1 MTLAEFNQQGWR
13 PNMWAEYKGKVYSIA
28 SCDFDEALV
37 GLDGVIENSDDISWV
52 RCENI
57 TLITK

>member
-13 PNMWAEYKGKVYSIA
+13 PNMWAEYKGKVYAIA
-28 SCDFDEALV
+28 SCDFEEQLV
-37 GLDGVIENSDDISWV
+37 GLDGVIEYCDEITWV

-57 TLITK
+57 NLITK